1 MEKDLK
7 GKKGEEAPSYNPS
20 FANEVFRNVDFGQE
34 IKMCMQCGVCAA
46 SCPLSLEMDHPPR
59 QIFTL
64 IRAGKREE
72 VLSSQSIMLC
82 TSCYSCKVRCP
93 RGIPVVDV
101 MHGLANYALK
111 QGFVP
116 RKDTAVFGKEFWNQI
131 YKLGRIDEKDLT
143 RRYFFSDGIVCGIKK
158 SIEMADMGIQMVLH
172 GRMKLL
178 PERKIKGIKSLRKML
193 DKAQEMGKEGKGA

>member
-7 GKKGEEAPSYNPS
+7 GKGGETPSYAPS
-20 FANEVFRNVDFGQE
+20 FAQEVFENVDFGEE

-46 SCPLSLEMDHPPR
+46 SCPLSLQMDHPPR

-93 RGIPVVDV
+93 RKIPVVDV
-101 MHGLANYALK
+101 MHGLANYALRL
-111 QGFVP
+111 GYVP
-116 RKDTAVFGKEFWNQI
+116 RKETAVFGKEFWKQI
-131 YKLGRIDEKDLT
+131 YRLGRIDEKDLS
-143 RRYFFSDGIVCGIKK
+143 RRYFFADGLVSGVKK
-158 SIEMADMGIQMVLH
+158 SIEMADMGISMVLH

-193 DKAQEMGKEGKGA
+193 DKAQEMEKGGKGA